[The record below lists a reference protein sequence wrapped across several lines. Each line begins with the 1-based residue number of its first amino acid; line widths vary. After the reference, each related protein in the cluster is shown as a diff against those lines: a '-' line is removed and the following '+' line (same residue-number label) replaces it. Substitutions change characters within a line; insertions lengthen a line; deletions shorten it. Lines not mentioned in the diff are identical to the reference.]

1 MSLDRLPLGW
11 AFSPFICQELL
22 GRVVRGI
29 VPEGVYL
36 VHYLDDFILL
46 SCDRDLLEGVTETVA
61 VRIRQAGFL
70 VSSKSTL
77 SPVQVLQALGKVVNL
92 RERFI
97 QVQPFVF
104 LQLMVAWIRLAT
116 CGYSKKR
123 LDKLLG
129 TLQWHL
135 RPRKGFSGILAGAY
149 AWSRFGPVRAG
160 ATPLKV
166 LEGLVTAITR
176 IGHRWRPI
184 SCYRAERV
192 RYLGGWCL
200 QERQATP
207 SDFLGNLVFVDAAKD
222 VRPYR
227 VGGVLPVL
235 HAVRTWLCPEGPC
248 NQQVAELMGIAWAIR
263 LAVRLGWKTVTS
275 FADSLVGISQTVR
288 LRAASYLKTQLRVL
302 RALTWVLHIS
312 GLIAKLIW
320 VPSILHP
327 ADPMSR
333 VDADFEGSLFRA
345 EEDAWNRW
353 YVIQR
358 YPDLCWVQ
366 RLAYV

>member
-1 MSLDRLPLGW
+1 M
-11 AFSPFICQELL
+11 
-22 GRVVRGI
+22 
-29 VPEGVYL
+29 
-36 VHYLDDFILL
+36 HYLDDFILL

-149 AWSRFGPVRAG
+149 AWSRFGPVRAR

-184 SCYRAERV
+184 SC
-192 RYLGGWCL
+192 
-200 QERQATP
+200 
-207 SDFLGNLVFVDAAKD
+207 
-222 VRPYR
+222 
-227 VGGVLPVL
+227 
-235 HAVRTWLCPEGPC
+235 
-248 NQQVAELMGIAWAIR
+248 
-263 LAVRLGWKTVTS
+263 
-275 FADSLVGISQTVR
+275 
-288 LRAASYLKTQLRVL
+288 
-302 RALTWVLHIS
+302 
-312 GLIAKLIW
+312 
-320 VPSILHP
+320 
-327 ADPMSR
+327 
-333 VDADFEGSLFRA
+333 
-345 EEDAWNRW
+345 
-353 YVIQR
+353 
-358 YPDLCWVQ
+358 
-366 RLAYV
+366 

>member
-1 MSLDRLPLGW
+1 M
-11 AFSPFICQELL
+11 
-22 GRVVRGI
+22 
-29 VPEGVYL
+29 
-36 VHYLDDFILL
+36 
-46 SCDRDLLEGVTETVA
+46 
-61 VRIRQAGFL
+61 
-70 VSSKSTL
+70 
-77 SPVQVLQALGKVVNL
+77 
-92 RERFI
+92 
-97 QVQPFVF
+97 
-104 LQLMVAWIRLAT
+104 
-116 CGYSKKR
+116 
-123 LDKLLG
+123 
-129 TLQWHL
+129 
-135 RPRKGFSGILAGAY
+135 
-149 AWSRFGPVRAG
+149 
-160 ATPLKV
+160 
-166 LEGLVTAITR
+166 LEGLVTAITL
-176 IGHRWRPI
+176 IEHRWRPI
-184 SCYRAERV
+184 SCYRVERV
-192 RYLGGWCL
+192 RHLGGWCL

-222 VRPYR
+222 VRRYR
-227 VGGVLPVL
+227 VGGVLPFL

-263 LAVRLGWKTVTS
+263 LAVHLGWKTVTI
-275 FADSLVGISQTVR
+275 FANSLVGISQTVR

-302 RALTWVLHIS
+302 RALTWVLHNS

-366 RLAYV
+366 GLAYV